1 MATRSRKAVNDQAAQ
16 QLQASIRRLGNFEH
30 ISAHVQRGH
39 LVVVSGDD
47 AWPVAR
53 LTPLG
58 GDHYGLSFHRHDG
71 RWEPMPF
78 SGPLDDV
85 AAYPPDR
92 HHLAGMTRWMRQRP
106 GDARGAT

>member
-1 MATRSRKAVNDQAAQ
+1 MATPNRKAANDQTAQ
-16 QLQASIRRLGNFEH
+16 QLQASIRRLGNYAH
-30 ISAHVQRGH
+30 VSVHVQRGH

-58 GDHYGLSFHRHDG
+58 GDHYALSFHRHDG

-78 SGPLDDV
+78 SGPPDDV
-85 AAYPPDR
+85 VTTLVATLAPYLQRVDFPSVTR
-92 HHLAGMTRWMRQRP
+92 HAQ
-106 GDARGAT
+106 

>member
-1 MATRSRKAVNDQAAQ
+1 MATRNRKAVNDQAAQ
-16 QLQASIRRLGNFEH
+16 QLQAGLRRLGNFEH
-30 ISAHVQRGH
+30 VSVHAQRGH

-47 AWPVAR
+47 TWPVAR

-85 AAYPPDR
+85 ATTLVTT
-92 HHLAGMTRWMRQRP
+92 LAPYLQPVDFPSEMSGS
-106 GDARGAT
+106 DH

>member
-1 MATRSRKAVNDQAAQ
+1 MATRNRKAVNDPAAQ
-16 QLQASIRRLGNFEH
+16 QLQAGIRRLGDYAH
-30 ISAHVQRGH
+30 VSVHVQRGH

-58 GDHYGLSFHRHDG
+58 GDHYALSFRRHDG

-78 SGPLDDV
+78 SGPLDD
-85 AAYPPDR
+85 
-92 HHLAGMTRWMRQRP
+92 LATTLVTTLASYLQRVDFP
-106 GDARGAT
+106 SAISGSDH